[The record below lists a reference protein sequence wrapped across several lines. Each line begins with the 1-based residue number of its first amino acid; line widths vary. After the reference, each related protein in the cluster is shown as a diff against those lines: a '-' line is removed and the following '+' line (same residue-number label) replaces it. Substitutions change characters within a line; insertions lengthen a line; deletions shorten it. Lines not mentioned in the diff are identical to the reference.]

1 MIKNTLIDSSLTKKT
16 SKKFLK
22 MMKDLET
29 EGFIGEDLKDEVIKK
44 LLNTKTSVFGAGLN

>member
-1 MIKNTLIDSSLTKKT
+1 MI
-16 SKKFLK
+16 
-22 MMKDLET
+22 KDLEA